1 MGIHLTEVSLRNLR
15 NCDGRYLLVILLPSR
30 IPEGQLDA
38 LAIDIDI
45 GDVVFEDGWDVNLSD
60 DKECRGDKR

>member
-1 MGIHLTEVSLRNLR
+1 MGIYLTDVSLRNLR
-15 NCDGRYLLVILLPSR
+15 NYPGRYLLVILLSSR
-30 IPEGQLDA
+30 IPEGQFDA

-60 DKECRGDKR
+60 DKKCRGDKR